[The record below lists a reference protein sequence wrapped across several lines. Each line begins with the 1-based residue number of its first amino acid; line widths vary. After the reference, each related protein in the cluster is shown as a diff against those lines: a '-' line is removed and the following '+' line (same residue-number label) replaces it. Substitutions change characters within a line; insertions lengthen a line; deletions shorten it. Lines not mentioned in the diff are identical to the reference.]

1 LLIYFYTVKMKIH
14 INFVGGVMLDNP
26 SFIID
31 TFFAIFA
38 MVLIILMVPGF
49 AMLEAGLIRTKN
61 VTAVLTMNVMIYA
74 VASMSFLLIG
84 YEYAFGSWDHQD
96 SISKYAFFLFQ
107 MAFVGKVINIMSGG
121 VSERSRIIP
130 MAIFTIAV
138 GALIYPTIVN
148 LTWGANF
155 LAGTAFDISAM
166 SDLAGSTV
174 IHSTGGWALLAAI
187 LVMGAR
193 KGKYGKNGEIKVIP
207 ASNIPL
213 VTLGAFL
220 LWIGWF
226 GFNGGSVGAIS
237 SQENA
242 DAVALTIMNT
252 NTGGMAGAIVAW
264 ALTYFRYK
272 KFDITMILNGALGG
286 LVAVTAGPDQFS
298 MYVPILVGGI
308 GGALVVLAV
317 PFFDKLKLDDPV
329 GALSV
334 HLVNGIWGTLAVA
347 IFVDSVSYW
356 DQIKGILVVGA
367 IVFPVSFVVIYIINK
382 IMKFKADDDEQTAGI
397 DETECGME
405 AYPEFKR
412 SI

>member
-1 LLIYFYTVKMKIH
+1 ME
-14 INFVGGVMLDNP
+14 INYV
-26 SFIID
+26 ID
-31 TFFAIFA
+31 TFFALFA
-38 MVLIILMVPGF
+38 MTLIILMVPGF
-49 AMLEAGLIRTKN
+49 AMLEAGLVRTKN
-61 VTAVLTMNVMIYA
+61 VTAVLTVNVMIYA
-74 VASMSFLLIG
+74 VASMAFLLIG

-96 SISKYAFFLFQ
+96 GMSKWAFFMFQ

-121 VSERSRIIP
+121 VSERSRILP
-130 MAIFTIAV
+130 LALFTIAV

-148 LTWGANF
+148 ITWGANF
-155 LAGTAFDISAM
+155 LEGTMFDISGL

-187 LVMGAR
+187 IIMGPR
-193 KGKYGKNGEIKVIP
+193 HGRFRNGQIRVIP

-237 SQENA
+237 SKENA

-252 NTGGMAGAIVAW
+252 NTAGLAGAIAGW
-264 ALTYFRYK
+264 LLTYFRYK

-286 LVAVTAGPDQFS
+286 LVAVTAGPHLYDIHT
-298 MYVPILVGGI
+298 PILIGLI
-308 GGALVVLAV
+308 GGALVVIAV
-317 PFFDKLKLDDPV
+317 PLFDKLKLDDPV

-334 HLVNGIWGTLAVA
+334 HLVNGIWGTLAVG
-347 IFVDSVSYW
+347 IFVSDVSIIT
-356 DQIKGILVVGA
+356 QLKGIIVVGV
-367 IVFPVSFVVIYIINK
+367 IVFPLAWITIFTINK
-382 IMKFKADDDEQTAGI
+382 IFVLTAGDDEQLEGI
-397 DETECGME
+397 DATECGIE